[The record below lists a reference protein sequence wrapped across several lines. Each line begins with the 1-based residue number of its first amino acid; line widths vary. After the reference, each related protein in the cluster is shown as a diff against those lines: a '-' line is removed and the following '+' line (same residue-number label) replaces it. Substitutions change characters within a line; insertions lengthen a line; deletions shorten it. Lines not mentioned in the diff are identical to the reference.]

1 MTREVPNR
9 AEEEKD
15 HIAQKGTPN
24 ITGGG
29 GRRRKR
35 RLPPASA
42 KLGLPC
48 SLLKGAGQQ
57 TEKTSPKKI
66 KRGKKAKHFR
76 VRVAERE
83 RESRLRRPT
92 APAPTPSVSR
102 AGGGMQN
109 LFVGHVGTS
118 AVTVTAFRSN
128 SEVRE
133 GVKGASGV
141 CLSVRPSGAT
151 AAVTPPTVFAR
162 FIPLSIRF
170 IPMTTNTSITD

>member
-83 RESRLRRPT
+83 RE
-92 APAPTPSVSR
+92 PAPTPDSARPDPVRLPRWRRNAEFVRRSR
-102 AGGGMQN
+102 GNFGGDGD
-109 LFVGHVGTS
+109 
-118 AVTVTAFRSN
+118 
-128 SEVRE
+128 
-133 GVKGASGV
+133 GV
-141 CLSVRPSGAT
+141 
-151 AAVTPPTVFAR
+151 
-162 FIPLSIRF
+162 
-170 IPMTTNTSITD
+170 